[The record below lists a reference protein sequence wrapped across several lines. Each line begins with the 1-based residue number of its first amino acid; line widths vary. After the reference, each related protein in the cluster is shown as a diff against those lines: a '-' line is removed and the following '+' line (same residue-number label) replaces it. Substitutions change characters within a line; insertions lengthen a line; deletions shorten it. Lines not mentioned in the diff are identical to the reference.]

1 MKTRLLL
8 WELAIFR
15 IHFLFQIQGGR
26 LGTSL
31 FKGFYRAFNRNDQLS
46 NKESICDHEKAT
58 PYLELSDFSHPF
70 LLSNLTISRNVQF
83 PNINRFDNRFDIQ
96 FPPTGGPRIRKLAIF
111 AETRKTGKTRKTRNF
126 SARFLIWKSDENGAN
141 IFSFFSFSSFSSFFS
156 FSENF

>member
-1 MKTRLLL
+1 MIYFPIRSQYVTTKTRLLL

-70 LLSNLTISRNVQF
+70 LISILIISRNVQF
-83 PNINRFDNRFDIQ
+83 SDKESTISTFNFRRPAARESGNWQ
-96 FPPTGGPRIRKLAIF
+96 FSRKLAKLAIF
-111 AETRKTGKTRKTRNF
+111 PSPCGSGSSTSRN
-126 SARFLIWKSDENGAN
+126 LDQY
-141 IFSFFSFSSFSSFFS
+141 
-156 FSENF
+156 